1 MHQTQHTSNFK
12 WRVWLGLAV
21 LVAIN
26 LVVAFALTNT
36 PQVAL
41 AQDGGGQQ
49 DDKGV
54 APVFDYYP
62 EPFAGGAMAYS
73 LRDPWDKTDLTYYF
87 HNCPSKLD
95 CQQARDAIRQS
106 FHNWELVSALVFTE
120 VADVSQADIE
130 VTWTDNDPDGVL
142 GEPGGVLAYNYFPR
156 YGGDMFI
163 DDTEP
168 WTIGD
173 QGEFDL
179 VLAATHE
186 IGHGIGLDHSEFT
199 TAIMYAYAGF
209 AKAIGDDDIAA
220 VQSLYGPPAGQT
232 PSTTDNPSNVD
243 EPGGSIPPSA
253 TEDVQEVE
261 GSLDNSTYYEIW
273 TLNVEAGTT
282 ATVTMR
288 ATGGNLDPL
297 VGILTEDLAEVLVE
311 NDNWVGKDARVVY
324 TFADAGTFSVVATR
338 YGLAN
343 GTTLGTYNLTV
354 EFSQTGS
361 GTDPTNNNAP
371 PAPLNI
377 AWRITNFSETELC
390 KIHFSGTEDTSWGP
404 DQTEGDPLEN
414 GFFYQWEIA
423 PGVYDVQVWDCFGN
437 KLEQYNIDASRPV
450 DVQIFADRV
459 SVVPL
464 EDTAVTP
471 SSTTTFAWRVSNYS
485 GFELCNIYFNASSES
500 SWGNDNLDEGEV
512 LNPNFYFQWELE
524 AGTYDIR
531 VEDCGTGFLQLGNI
545 ELNQDLEIAVY
556 QNEIVTRPLV
566 Q

>member
-1 MHQTQHTSNFK
+1 MLQTQHTSNFK

-54 APVFDYYP
+54 VPVFDYYP

-87 HNCPSKLD
+87 HNCPSQLD
-95 CQQARDAIRQS
+95 CQQAREAIRQS

-120 VADVSQADIE
+120 VADVSEADIE

-142 GEPGGVLAYNYFPR
+142 GQPGGVLAYNYFPR

-179 VLAATHE
+179 ILAATHE

-199 TAIMYAYAGF
+199 DAIMYAYAGF
-209 AKAIGDDDIAA
+209 AKAIGPDDIAA
-220 VQSLYGPPAGQT
+220 IQSLYGPPAGQT

-243 EPGGSIPPSA
+243 EPEGNIPTASN
-253 TEDVQEVE
+253 ENVQEVE
-261 GSLDNSTYYEIW
+261 GSLDNNTYYEIW
-273 TLNVEAGTT
+273 TLNIEAGTT

-297 VGILTEDLAEVLVE
+297 VGILTEDLSEVLVE

-324 TFADAGTFSVVATR
+324 TFAEAGTFSVVATR
-338 YGLAN
+338 YGLEN
-343 GTTLGTYNLTV
+343 GSTSGTYNLTA
-354 EFSQTGS
+354 EFSSTGS

-414 GFFYQWEIA
+414 GFYYQWEIE

-450 DVQIFADRV
+450 DVQIFANRV

-464 EDTAVTP
+464 EDGAETP
-471 SSTTTFAWRVSNYS
+471 SSTTFAWRVSNYS
-485 GFELCNIYFNASSES
+485 GFELCNIYFNAAAETT
-500 SWGNDNLDEGEV
+500 WGDDNLDEGEV
-512 LNPNFYFQWELE
+512 LNPNFYFQWQLE
-524 AGTYDIR
+524 PGTYDIR
-531 VEDCGTGFLQLGNI
+531 VEDCGSGFLQLGSI

-556 QNEIVTRPLV
+556 QNEIVTRPL